1 MKKNKVYK
9 GNILSSPIMFNK
21 SYINLSSFYFFYFS
35 ALGAF
40 LPFWPLYLNYK
51 SFTPYEIGVITGT
64 MIGTKIIAPNV
75 WGWIADKTGLRHRVI
90 QLGALSCF
98 IIFTFASSMESF
110 SGMVAL
116 IFLFSFFWNASLPQ
130 FEAVTMTSLGS
141 SYNNYSQ
148 IRLWGSLG
156 FILSVF
162 SLSFLTQNYG
172 IEVVPTCIL
181 SFLFLTFITTLFV
194 KNTNANQ
201 KKHNNS
207 LLSIA
212 LKPAVIGILLS
223 CFLMQVSH
231 GPFYAFFAIYLTE
244 NSYSTNSIGFI
255 WSLGVIAEILIFIK
269 ISSWIPKYGL
279 QNLFIVSFLFASSR
293 WLLISFF
300 PESVIIMTLATLFH
314 AITYGMYHA
323 VSISLIHE
331 YFTEELQ
338 GRGQALY
345 SSISFGLGGS
355 IGSIYSGYFWESLG
369 GSTVYLYASLF
380 AFLGLIVSL
389 ILVKSKYRNI

>member
-300 PESVIIMTLATLFH
+300 PESVIIVTLATLFH

>member
-1 MKKNKVYK
+1 MKKNKIYK
-9 GNILSSPIMFNK
+9 GNILNSPIMFKK
-21 SYINLSSFYFFYFS
+21 SFLNLSSFYFFYFS
-35 ALGAF
+35 TLGAF

-51 SFTPYEIGVITGT
+51 NFTAYEIGVITGA
-64 MIGTKIIAPNV
+64 MIGTKIVAPNI

-90 QLGALSCF
+90 QLGAFSCL
-98 IIFTFASSMESF
+98 IIFSFAASIESF
-110 SGMVAL
+110 VSMVTL
-116 IFLFSFFWNASLPQ
+116 IFFFSFFWNASLPQ
-130 FEAVTMTSLGS
+130 FEAVTMSALGS

-156 FILSVF
+156 FIISVL
-162 SLSFLTQNYG
+162 SLSFLTQKYG
-172 IEVVPTCIL
+172 IEIVPTCIL
-181 SFLFLTFITTLFV
+181 SFLFLTFITTIFV
-194 KNTNANQ
+194 KNNKSSQ

-212 LKPAVIGILLS
+212 VKPAVIGILLS
-223 CFLMQVSH
+223 CFLMQLSH
-231 GPFYAFFAIYLTE
+231 GPFYAFFAIYLSE

-279 QNLFIVSFLFASSR
+279 QNLFVISFLFATIR

-300 PESVIIMTLATLFH
+300 PENVIIVTLATLIH
-314 AITYGMYHA
+314 AITYGMYNA

-331 YFTEELQ
+331 YFTGELQ

-355 IGSIYSGYFWESLG
+355 IGSFYSGYLWESFG

-380 AFLGLIVSL
+380 AFLGFIVSL
-389 ILVKSKYRNI
+389 ILVKSNYRTI